1 MRQFLKQTV
10 ASTIGSMVG
19 FFLFITLGT
28 SGLIFM
34 LFASVSDE
42 ESPAIKDKSVLV
54 FDLSTQ
60 VRDSKPAANLAQAF
74 SGKKQDI
81 LTLRKVLQSIEKAA
95 KDDRIT
101 ALFLDGRR
109 GGSPNG
115 YATMAELR
123 TALEK
128 FRATGKKIIAYDVTL
143 SEREYYLSSIA
154 DEIVVNPMGTMEL
167 NGLNSKQMFFKGALE
182 KYGVGVQV
190 IRVGDYKSAV
200 EPYTRSDF
208 SPANRE
214 QTKALLTDLWGKFLN
229 TVADSRDLEANKLQ
243 VIVDKQGYVDPQE
256 AKEIGLIDRV
266 GYYDNV
272 VTKLKKLTG
281 EGEITARS
289 TFRSNLET
297 TRTKSDEGFRQV
309 DLATYTERAIRPTET
324 TATAEQKIA
333 VVYAEGAIVGGRGSI
348 ETIGSDRFAEVFRE
362 LREDEDVKAIVLRV
376 NSPGGGATASEVI
389 LREILLTK
397 KKKPIVVSMGNVAAS
412 GGYWIA
418 AGGNQ
423 IFAEE
428 NTITGSIGV
437 FGLLSNIQE
446 IANNHG
452 VTWDVVKTGKFADI
466 GSSVRPKTEAELAIY
481 QKSVNK
487 TYNLFLRK
495 VSRYR
500 NLPQEKV
507 KEIARGRIWSGRKAM
522 EIGLVDRIGGLE
534 SAIDYAAKEAKLGK
548 DWQLEEYPQ
557 QNRFETELVQRLF
570 DVKTLESSL
579 ANEPLT
585 AEFLKFRQEL
595 AILQGFSD
603 PNGVYARL
611 PYSFD
616 ID

>member
-1 MRQFLKQTV
+1 MRQFLKQTF

-19 FFLFITLGT
+19 FLLLITLGT
-28 SGLIFM
+28 SGLVFL
-34 LFASVSDE
+34 LFATVDNE
-42 ESPAIKDKSVLV
+42 ESLAIQDKSILV

-60 VRDSKPAANLAQAF
+60 VRDSKPSANLAQAF

-81 LTLRKVLQSIEKAA
+81 ITLRKVLQSIDKAA

-101 ALFLDGRR
+101 ALFLDGRK
-109 GGSPNG
+109 GSSPNG

-123 TALEK
+123 TALEE

-143 SEREYYLSSIA
+143 SEREYYLSSLA
-154 DEIVVNPMGTMEL
+154 DEIIVNPMGTMEL

-208 SPANRE
+208 SPANKK

-229 TVADSRDLEANKLQ
+229 TVADSRNLDPDQLQ
-243 VIVDKQGYVDPQE
+243 VIVDKQGYVDPGE
-256 AKEIGLIDRV
+256 AQKIGLIDRV

-272 VTKLKKLTG
+272 VSKLRKLTG
-281 EGEITARS
+281 ETENS
-289 TFRSNLET
+289 QE
-297 TRTKSDEGFRQV
+297 DQGFRQV
-309 DLATYTERAIRPTET
+309 DLATYVERTVGSGNSNT
-324 TATAEQKIA
+324 TIEQKIA
-333 VVYAEGAIVGGRGSI
+333 LVYAEGSIVGGRGGI
-348 ETIGSDRFAEVFRE
+348 ETIGSDRFAELFRE
-362 LREDEDVKAIVLRV
+362 LREDENVKAIVLRV

-389 LREILLTK
+389 LREILLAK

-452 VTWDVVKTGKFADI
+452 ITWDVVKTGEYADI
-466 GSSVRPKTEAELAIY
+466 GSNVRPKTEAELAIY
-481 QKSVNK
+481 QKSVAK

-500 NLPQEKV
+500 NLPQAKV
-507 KEIARGRIWSGRKAM
+507 KEIARGRIWSGKEAVK
-522 EIGLVDRIGGLE
+522 IGLVDRIGGLE
-534 SAIDYAAKEAKLGK
+534 SAIAYAAREAKLDS

-557 QNRFETELVQRLF
+557 QHSFETELIQRLF
-570 DVKTLESSL
+570 DVKTLESQGV
-579 ANEPLT
+579 EPLT
-585 AEFLKFRQEL
+585 AEFIKFRREL
-595 AILQGFSD
+595 AILRSFDD

-611 PYSFD
+611 PFSFE